1 MINVIVRSVQP
12 VKSVVYSFD
21 ETVDDEAM
29 KKALVRCDIS
39 TFSNESEDVITLDQD
54 GRLLRFLVDK
64 QVGWQF
70 INSNGIYD
78 GLVGEK

>member
-54 GRLLRFLVDK
+54 GRLLLFLVDK

-70 INSNGIYD
+70 INNNGIYD